1 LPGITSNF
9 LTYGLKRL
17 ILPSTFAL
25 WSVSAF
31 ARPFTSQFPV
41 IDRLNEGHSKFY
53 IYGNNPDAAERQSF
67 KLFESRVIDLNE
79 AVRRQISERIQN
91 ASVQIRSS
99 AGLGLNSSSDDQA
112 VRYDFAVNGVP
123 FCDVHVKARVVR
135 GLASPLVMGRIPE
148 ADVSGLPDRHDWPAQ
163 EEALNRVRGYFEG
176 IQGRMKFSLD
186 SSSQCIAIESGV
198 AIPVWKMRV
207 LVDDLPYSALAGEK
221 IFRLNPSYFD
231 VTGMARAYDTNPF
244 DGKLIDYTIGKL
256 VGDGTLTS
264 DVFITDPVGVS
275 RVTNSSHQFVYDVDM
290 PGFDET
296 SVFVHATEAMDWFS
310 SLGFK
315 YSAKKLMKIK
325 PHAIINGDKNNA
337 LYTPETSSNGP
348 TILIGDGDGIWLQNL
363 PKDADVVS
371 HEFGHHVIFQTLK
384 EVRGESLVMH
394 EGLADFF
401 TFARTGNACLGE
413 SICPV
418 GSPIPC
424 EVMAQCLRTAEND
437 YVYGS
442 ADLPVEAHRRS
453 QFISGMLW
461 DLSKDSVV
469 PMKDLTAIVYRA
481 LDFFLDDSGY
491 HDLILAL
498 LMADRELFESKYGC
512 SIYNVAEN
520 RGLGDEISDFQ
531 CDGTLPSLT
540 ASKSSGSTSASSSGK
555 IKSTGTSSKSGCA
568 VIGNTDL
575 SNSSNF
581 ATIFLLILLPL
592 FVVSFQSRRVAGGS
606 VFSYAQSRR
615 ISKKF

>member
-1 LPGITSNF
+1 MS
-9 LTYGLKRL
+9 
-17 ILPSTFAL
+17 S
-25 WSVSAF
+25 S
-31 ARPFTSQFPV
+31 ARPFNSP
-41 IDRLNEGHSKFY
+41 IPIIEGLSEGHTKFY
-53 IYGNNPDAAERQSF
+53 NYGNKLDAVEQQSF
-67 KLFESRVIDLNE
+67 KLFESNIISLNE
-79 AVRRQISERIQN
+79 AVRRQISDRLQN
-91 ASVQIRSS
+91 PSVQIRSS
-99 AGLGLNSSSDDQA
+99 YGLGLTSSVSED
-112 VRYDFAVNGVP
+112 VVKYEFAVNGVA
-123 FCDVHVKARVVR
+123 FCDIKLQARVVR
-135 GLASPLVMGRIPE
+135 GLSSPLIMGRIPD
-148 ADVSGLPDRHDWPAQ
+148 ADISGIPERNDWPSK
-163 EEALNRVRGYFEG
+163 EEALNRVSRYIQG
-176 IQGRMKFSLD
+176 IQGSAVKISLD
-186 SSSQCIAIESGV
+186 SATQCVAIDSGI
-198 AIPVWKMRV
+198 AIPVWKMLV
-207 LVDDLPYSALAGEK
+207 LVDGLPYSALAGHK
-221 IFRLNPSYFD
+221 IFRMNPSYFD
-231 VTGMARAYDTNPF
+231 VTGLARAYDTNPF
-244 DGKLIDYTIGKL
+244 DGKLIDYTVGKL
-256 VGDGTLTS
+256 IGDGTLTS

-275 RVTNSSHQFVYDVDM
+275 RVTNSSHQFVYDVDL

-296 SVFVHATEAMDWFS
+296 SVFVHATEALDWFS

-315 YSAKKLMKIK
+315 YAGKKLMKIK

-337 LYTPETSSNGP
+337 LYTPETSSSGP

-424 EVMAQCLRTAEND
+424 EVMAQCLRTGEND
-437 YVYGS
+437 YIFGS
-442 ADLPVEAHRRS
+442 PDLPVEAHRRS

-469 PMKDLTAIVYRA
+469 PIKDLTAIVYRA
-481 LDFFLDDSGY
+481 LSYFLDDSGY

-498 LMADRELFESKYGC
+498 LTADRELFDSKYGC
-512 SIYNVAEN
+512 SIYNAAEN

-540 ASKSSGSTSASSSGK
+540 ASKSSGSTSSTSNGK

-568 VIGNTDL
+568 VIGNSDL
-575 SNSSNF
+575 PQTGNF

-592 FVVSFQSRRVAGGS
+592 FVTSMQHRRKAGGLVVSHVQSRRVS
-606 VFSYAQSRR
+606 
-615 ISKKF
+615 